1 VIILFTTLVLGG
13 GTMPL
18 MKYLERRQRLS
29 QSAREGRR
37 KRRKEITLSK
47 AKEVSFRWTCLEPG
61 LPDFHWSKQIW
72 MFGLKINHLAT
83 PHL

>member
-47 AKEVSFRWTCLEPG
+47 AKEVSFRWTCLEPVFKHPNLFG
-61 LPDFHWSKQIW
+61 PMKIW
-72 MFGLKINHLAT
+72 QPWLQRAVF
-83 PHL
+83 